1 MATAAFAK
9 LTGAVDN
16 GKSYNVEKV
25 LRSNI
30 VYSDYYR
37 QLCKVTDFMT
47 LVDEMYN
54 EVTHVEPWM
63 SGNARGPST
72 AFCILYR
79 LFTLAPTVASEDGDG
94 ETQMLE
100 ETQIAHLLN
109 HGDSPYIRAIGFLY
123 LRYVCPHKKLIKHL
137 EPYFADDEKFA
148 PTADPNKETTI
159 GAFVRDLVLDQ
170 YYFETIFPRIPEVTR
185 RELVRA
191 IRERGYAA
199 EPVGLGGV
207 SGPSRRGDDGRA
219 RPQSVKAA
227 LSVDVGQR
235 APHVKRA
242 AERGTF
248 GTDPG
253 SNAGEGERGKSRGGD
268 GWRGRGRDDG
278 WSRGRRRDDDWRPRD
293 RSRDRDRGRYH
304 PYGGGGT
311 RERRGSRSRSRSRDR
326 ARDDRGGD
334 QYRSETR
341 DAAGAKK
348 WYEK

>member
-1 MATAAFAK
+1 MATAAFAP

-16 GKSYNVEKV
+16 GKSYNVERV

-79 LFTLAPTVASEDGDG
+79 LFTLAPTRKLGDDGDD
-94 ETQMLE
+94 ETQFLE
-100 ETQIAHLLN
+100 DTQIKHLLD

-123 LRYVCPHKKLIKHL
+123 LRYVCPHKKLLEHL
-137 EPYFADDEKFA
+137 EPYLADGEKFA
-148 PTADPNKETTI
+148 PTADPRRETTM
-159 GAFVRDLVLDQ
+159 GAFVRDLILDQ
-170 YYFETIFPRIPEVTR
+170 HYFETIFPRIPEVTR
-185 RELVRA
+185 RTLVKA
-191 IRERGYAA
+191 IEERGLNTQPA
-199 EPVGLGGV
+199 GLGGV
-207 SGPSRRGDDGRA
+207 GGASRRGDDGRA

-227 LSVDVGQR
+227 LSVNVGQR
-235 APHVKRA
+235 APHVKGA
-242 AERGTF
+242 AERGR
-248 GTDPG
+248 GIDPG
-253 SNAGEGERGKSRGGD
+253 AYRYDRNASNERRE
-268 GWRGRGRDDG
+268 RDDG
-278 WSRGRRRDDDWRPRD
+278 WSRGGNRARPRSRD
-293 RSRDRDRGRYH
+293 RSRDGDRGRYH

-311 RERRGSRSRSRSRDR
+311 RDRRGSRSRSRSRDR

-334 QYRSETR
+334 RYRSETR
-341 DAAGAKK
+341 DDAGAKK

>member
-1 MATAAFAK
+1 MATAAFAP

-79 LFTLAPTVASEDGDG
+79 LFTLAPTRAGDDGDD
-94 ETQMLE
+94 ETQFLE
-100 ETQIAHLLN
+100 ESQIKHLLD

-123 LRYVCPHKKLIKHL
+123 LRYACPHKKLLDHL
-137 EPYFADDEKFA
+137 EPYLTDAERFA
-148 PTADPNKETTI
+148 PTADPRRETTM

-170 YYFETIFPRIPEVTR
+170 HYFETIFPRIPEVTR
-185 RELVRA
+185 RTLVKA
-191 IRERGYAA
+191 IEERGFNS
-199 EPVGLGGV
+199 EPAGLGGV
-207 SGPSRRGDDGRA
+207 GGASRRGDDGRA

-227 LSVDVGQR
+227 LSVNVGQR
-235 APHVKRA
+235 APHVKGA
-242 AERGTF
+242 AERGR
-248 GTDPG
+248 GIDPG
-253 SNAGEGERGKSRGGD
+253 ARYGAYSSH
-268 GWRGRGRDDG
+268 GRERDDG
-278 WSRGRRRDDDWRPRD
+278 WSRGGNRGRPRSRD
-293 RSRDRDRGRYH
+293 RSRDGDRGRYH
-304 PYGGGGT
+304 PYGGGGGG
-311 RERRGSRSRSRSRDR
+311 RARSRDRERSRDR
-326 ARDDRGGD
+326 ARDDFHRFGD
-334 QYRSETR
+334 RHRSDAR
-341 DAAGAKK
+341 DDAGSKR